1 MYLFNFANYTCKN
14 AAIGEIMTKARE
26 PNWDDLRIFLE
37 VSRKRRLA
45 DASAALGMDQTT
57 VSRRLQRLEQDLD
70 TTLFERSRRG
80 HQLTPAGHDLA
91 HYAEIAESAA
101 VTAAEKLSGKDQS
114 LSGIVRVNVAEGF
127 GGYFVAPR
135 LKEFTDQHPAIEV
148 ELVASA
154 NFLNVSQRET
164 DIAVHLARPQTGN
177 LVVRKLTDYTL
188 RLYASREYIET
199 HAAVHDISDLRSHTL
214 VGYIDDLIYAPE
226 LKYLNQVVPDQ
237 TARIRSSSI
246 IAQYQA
252 VKAGAGIGIMHCF
265 MADPVDELVCVLPD
279 SIHIERTFWL
289 IYPESLRN
297 VARIRAMSDFLIDI
311 TRREQ
316 NLLLGT

>member
-1 MYLFNFANYTCKN
+1 MATEK
-14 AAIGEIMTKARE
+14 R
-26 PNWDDLRIFLE
+26 PNWEDLKIFLE
-37 VSRKRRLA
+37 VSRKGRLG
-45 DASAALGMDQTT
+45 DASLALGLDQTT
-57 VSRRLQRLEQDLD
+57 VSRRLQRLEHDLE

-91 HYAEIAESAA
+91 HYAEIAE
-101 VTAAEKLSGKDQS
+101 TAAIAATEKLSGKDQS
-114 LSGIVRVNVAEGF
+114 LSGTVRVNVAEGF

-135 LKEFTDQHPAIEV
+135 LREFTSQHPDIEV

-164 DIAVHLARPQTGN
+164 DIAVHLARPQSGN

-188 RLYASREYIET
+188 RLYGSRDYIERHGT
-199 HAAVHDISDLRSHTL
+199 IETLGDLPSHTL
-214 VGYIDDLIYAPE
+214 IGYIDDLIYAPE
-226 LKYLNQVVPDQ
+226 LRYLAQVVPDQ

-252 VKAGAGIGIMHCF
+252 VKAGAGLGIMHCF
-265 MADPVDELVCVLPD
+265 MADPVDDLICLLPD
-279 SIHIERTFWL
+279 SINIQRTFWL

-316 NLLLGT
+316 DLLLGT

>member
-1 MYLFNFANYTCKN
+1 MSQEK
-14 AAIGEIMTKARE
+14 R
-26 PNWDDLRIFLE
+26 PNWEDLKIFLE
-37 VSRKRRLA
+37 VSRKGRLGE
-45 DASAALGMDQTT
+45 ASLALGLDQTT
-57 VSRRLQRLEQDLD
+57 VSRRLQRLEQDLE

-80 HQLTPAGHDLA
+80 HELTPAGHDLA
-91 HYAEIAESAA
+91 HYAEIAETAA
-101 VTAAEKLSGKDQS
+101 VAATEKLSGKDQA
-114 LSGIVRVNVAEGF
+114 LSGTVRVNVAEGF

-135 LKEFTDQHPAIEV
+135 LNEFTSQHADIEV

-164 DIAVHLARPQTGN
+164 DIAVHLARPQSGN

-188 RLYASREYIET
+188 RLYASKDYIQRHGTIESL
-199 HAAVHDISDLRSHTL
+199 SDLQSHTL
-214 VGYIDDLIYAPE
+214 IGYIDDLIYAPE
-226 LKYLNQVVPDQ
+226 LRYLAQVVPDQ

-252 VKAGAGIGIMHCF
+252 VKAGAGLGIMHCF
-265 MADPVDELVCVLPD
+265 MADPVEDLICLLPD
-279 SIHIERTFWL
+279 SINIQRTFWL

>member
-1 MYLFNFANYTCKN
+1 
-14 AAIGEIMTKARE
+14 MTTAKL

-37 VSRKRRLA
+37 VSRKGRLA
-45 DASAALGMDQTT
+45 DASLALSMDQTT
-57 VSRRLQRLEQDLD
+57 VSRRLQRLEDSLN

-91 HYAEIAESAA
+91 QYAEMAEMAA
-101 VTAAEKLSGKDQS
+101 LAATEKLSGKDQS
-114 LSGIVRVNVAEGF
+114 LSGTVRVNVAEGF

-135 LKEFTDQHPAIEV
+135 LKEFTDKHPSIEV

-188 RLYASREYIET
+188 RLYASRDYIES
-199 HAAVHDISDLRSHTL
+199 HGSIRHVSDLKSHTL
-214 VGYIDDLIYAPE
+214 IGYIDDLIYAPE
-226 LKYLNQVVPDQ
+226 LRYLTQVAPDE

-246 IAQYQA
+246 IAQHQA

-265 MADPVDELVCVLPD
+265 MADPIDDLICLLPD
-279 SIHIERTFWL
+279 AISINRTFWL

-297 VARIRAMSDFLIDI
+297 VARIRAMADFLIDI
-311 TRREQ
+311 TQREQ